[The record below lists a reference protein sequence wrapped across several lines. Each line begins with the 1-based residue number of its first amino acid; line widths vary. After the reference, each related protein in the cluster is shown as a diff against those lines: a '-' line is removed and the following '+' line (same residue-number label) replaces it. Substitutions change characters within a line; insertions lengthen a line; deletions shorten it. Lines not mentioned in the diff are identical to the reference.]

1 MFTRLTRWIK
11 AHDLLT
17 YFVLA
22 FLFTYAAWSVTL
34 LSPVENDPDR
44 MTDLPSLFQF
54 LGMWG
59 PGLAGILVTALT
71 RGRAG
76 LKELFRRVLLWRAPL
91 RWYLFILLLWPIVL
105 ILRDF
110 LIAGITGQTVS
121 FQWSGWSQTMNW
133 GLAQPLILG
142 FWACEEIGWRGF
154 ALPRL
159 QSRWNALTSSLIL
172 GTVWALWHLPLF
184 FMGLPPLAYWIFTVS
199 VTVLMVW
206 IMNNNQG
213 SVFLAI
219 FFHYWIN
226 AYGNGIHADRFVVGG
241 ANPVQQTFIQALLLA
256 AVAAGVVALYGYRT
270 LTRGRESP
278 LLAGWK
284 PSAS

>member
-1 MFTRLTRWIK
+1 MFTALARWIK

-34 LSPVENDPDR
+34 FSPVKNDPDR

-71 RGRAG
+71 RGRPG

-91 RWYLFILLLWPIVL
+91 RWYLFILFLFPIVL
-105 ILRDF
+105 IMRD
-110 LIAGITGQTVS
+110 LLYALVTGQTIS

-133 GLAQPLILG
+133 LAQAPILG

-159 QSRWNALTSSLIL
+159 LSRWNALTSSLIL

-199 VTVLMVW
+199 MTTLMAW
-206 IMNNNQG
+206 IMNNNRG

-219 FFHYWIN
+219 LFHFWIN
-226 AYGNGIHADRFVVGG
+226 VYGNGIHADRFVVAG
-241 ANPVQQTFIQALLLA
+241 ADPVQQTVIQSLLMAAAA
-256 AVAAGVVALYGYRT
+256 AVVVILYGYRT
-270 LTRGRESP
+270 LTRDRKSP
-278 LLAGWK
+278 LLAEWK